1 MSPEEREELASL
13 YVLGLLEGSEL
24 AAFERGLAADPEL
37 AALVGELENA
47 STLLATSVPQ
57 HRAPDAL
64 RDSVLNQIKEDDRT
78 LVQLPVQQAAEPA
91 RRPTFSFGW
100 VPWAIAAGLTVA
112 CALLW
117 NERSRLSE
125 AIGGLEQ
132 ENQSLSV
139 RIAGLDEERARLETR
154 IAGLDQ
160 ERARL
165 ETRISTLEN
174 EKNQLQVR
182 VASLESRD
190 PLRDIRPI
198 MLTAQ
203 PGAPKG
209 AEVVALWDPHR
220 QEGALHVA
228 RLPDAAPDK
237 DYQLWIISPESKQ
250 PMDAGLIP
258 GSAECITFSAA
269 QPVTQV
275 AAFAIS
281 LEPKGG
287 SPAPRG
293 PVIYLGKF

>member
-154 IAGLDQ
+154 I
-160 ERARL
+160 
-165 ETRISTLEN
+165 STLEN

>member
-13 YVLGLLEGSEL
+13 YALGLLEGNEL
-24 AAFERGLAADPEL
+24 AAFERELAADSEL
-37 AALVGELENA
+37 AALVGELEKA

-57 HRAPDAL
+57 HRVPDAL

-78 LVQLPVQQAAEPA
+78 VVQLPVQQAPPKPA
-91 RRPTFSFGW
+91 HRPTFSFSW

-117 NERSRLSE
+117 NERSRLSA
-125 AIGGLEQ
+125 AIGGLEK

-139 RIAGLDEERARLETR
+139 RIASLDE
-154 IAGLDQ
+154 

-165 ETRISTLEN
+165 ETRISTLES

-190 PLRDIRPI
+190 PLKEIRPI
-198 MLTAQ
+198 MLAAQ
-203 PGAPKG
+203 AGAPKG

-228 RLPDAAPDK
+228 RLPDAAPGK
-237 DYQLWIISPESKQ
+237 DYQLWIISPESKT
-250 PMDAGLIP
+250 PMDAGIIP
-258 GSAECITFSAA
+258 PDTDSLTFSTA
-269 QPVTQV
+269 QPVTQI

-281 LEPKGG
+281 VEPKGG
-287 SPAPRG
+287 SVTPRG
-293 PVIYLGKF
+293 PVIYLGKL